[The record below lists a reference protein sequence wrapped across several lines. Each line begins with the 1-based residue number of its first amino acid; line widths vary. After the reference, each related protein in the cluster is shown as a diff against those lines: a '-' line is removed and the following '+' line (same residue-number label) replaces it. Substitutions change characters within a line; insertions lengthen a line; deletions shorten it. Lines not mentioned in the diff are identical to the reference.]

1 MKFLAAVLTSLV
13 LSAGQLSSQTT
24 TKISGMVLDQTT
36 LSPLPGA
43 KVIIQGT
50 AYSSTTDN
58 YGLFSFENLPV
69 GEYRL
74 TFRSLGYQP
83 RVSYPVS
90 VAQDHQINLTVELQP
105 QPFRLPELRVKT
117 DRSET
122 GDRNLTS
129 QSIILEENQIQ
140 RLSPS
145 NLAEVLNSLPGVYV
159 QETGTKNNTRVSIR
173 GSAGD
178 QVLILLNG
186 VRINSAQTGEADL
199 NAIPVSQVKRIE
211 VVKGAQTARYGPD
224 ALAGVIDITTK
235 TAGFSQPIRFQA
247 RTQSGSFGT
256 RNWELSGEKQLIPGL
271 NLSASGT
278 RSSSTG
284 DFTYAD
290 SGKIFTR
297 TNAGQNSDNFF
308 VNANWQRTEKHT
320 ASLTFFKYFAENEL
334 PGPLLQLNDSAYSRD
349 KRLNL
354 AFNSSHLFSSV
365 FSLES
370 KAGYQNWKQTF
381 HIQEPFYIPVK
392 VDYAN
397 KQWEAESRLRLDYS
411 VTKLSLGLSYLKSTL
426 EGIDYQRP
434 ASSIGKAGKN
444 TFSGLISAQQ
454 FVEPKILD
462 LLVLST
468 AGRID
473 KTSSL
478 KTVFSPQIGL
488 LVSQGYQTNLRLTSN
503 WGKSYHNP
511 TLNALFWKED
521 AYASGNPNLKPE
533 RATNYDAGIELRFPV
548 LGELSAGQTYF
559 RNYTRDLIIWQ
570 RSFDGKYT
578 PVNVSKSLIEGY
590 EQIVTWKVLK
600 NVFEFEFN
608 HTRSDA
614 VNKTE
619 IHTKYDNLIPF
630 RPRHLYNF
638 KCFLKSEKLDLFLQS
653 RYASGRYLR
662 EQNTPDK
669 KLPAHTIWDMGMKF
683 KHSFYRF
690 NFNFSVNVYNL
701 TDENYELIERYPMPG
716 RQFRLSAQLEY

>member
-1 MKFLAAVLTSLV
+1 MTASL
-13 LSAGQLSSQTT
+13 SRSQSP
-24 TKISGMVLDQTT
+24 TKISGQVLDQTT
-36 LSPLPGA
+36 LFPVSGA
-43 KVIIQGT
+43 AVTIQGT
-50 AYSSTTDN
+50 AYSTTTDN
-58 YGLFSFENLPV
+58 EGFYSFENLPTGDYV
-69 GEYRL
+69 L
-74 TFRSLGYQP
+74 TIRSLGY
-83 RVSYPVS
+83 RLWSS
-90 VAQDHQINLTVELQP
+90 ELLFITEDRQISLTVKLQP
-105 QPFRLPELRVKT
+105 QPIKLPQLRV
-117 DRSET
+117 E
-122 GDRNLTS
+122 GDRVQAATKDLTS
-129 QSIILEENQIQ
+129 QSIVLEENQIQ

-159 QETGTKNNTRVSIR
+159 QETGTKNSTRVSIR

-224 ALAGVIDITTK
+224 ALAGVIDIITK
-235 TAGFSQPIRFQA
+235 TAGFGQPIKFQA

-256 RNWELSGEKQLIPGL
+256 RNWELSGEKQFIPGL

-278 RSSSTG
+278 RSSTTG

-308 VNANWQRTEKHT
+308 VNANWQRTEKQT
-320 ASLTFFKYFAENEL
+320 ASLTFFKYFATNEL
-334 PGPLLQLNDSAYSRD
+334 PGPLLQLNDSAFSKD
-349 KRLNL
+349 NRLNL

-365 FSLES
+365 LSLEN

-381 HIQEPFYIPVK
+381 HIREPFYIPVR

-397 KQWEAESRLRLDYS
+397 KQWETESRLRLDYS

-434 ASSIGKAGKN
+434 ASSIGKVGKN

-473 KTSSL
+473 KTSSFEPE
-478 KTVFSPQIGL
+478 FSPQVGL
-488 LVSQGYQTNLRLTSN
+488 LVSQGDQTNLRLTAN

-533 RATNYDAGIELRFPV
+533 RATNFDAGIEIRLPLF
-548 LGELSAGQTYF
+548 GEFSAGQTYF
-559 RNYTRDLIIWQ
+559 HSYIRDLIIWQ
-570 RSFDGKYT
+570 KSFDGKYT
-578 PVNVSKSLIEGY
+578 PLNVSKSLIEGY

-600 NVFEFEFN
+600 NLLELEFN

-619 IHTKYDNLIPF
+619 VHTKYDNLIPF

-653 RYASGRYLR
+653 RYASSRYLR

-669 KLPAHTIWDMGMKF
+669 KLPPHTIWDMGLKF
-683 KHSFYRF
+683 KHSLRRLSF
-690 NFNFSVNVYNL
+690 NLSVNVYNL
-701 TDENYELIERYPMPG
+701 TEEHYELIERYPMPG
-716 RQFRLSAQLEY
+716 RQFRVSAQLEY